1 MDYRSKCKI
10 RAKTVTL
17 LEENTGV
24 NLQDLGWG
32 NNFLDLPKTK
42 WQKEKK

>member
-17 LEENTGV
+17 LEENLGV
-24 NLQDLGWG
+24 YLHTPELGNG
-32 NNFLDLPKTK
+32 F
-42 WQKEKK
+42 